1 MVVRLALLTV
11 ADHAGEGALRNAID
25 WHGVER
31 HGVERHGVE
40 RQAKPVAS
48 ILYGALSAAHRHH
61 R

>member
-1 MVVRLALLTV
+1 M